1 MATNPTIKIGQAAI
15 TAASVKVSES
25 SERLEICVSG
35 DVTITGTLSAPPP
48 LTQGRT
54 EIQGDPELM
63 DSNSVVIYSRAQFI
77 VGGDKKHNRQKARAA
92 KTAVLFRAKKEGIT
106 LTRFEHRLE
115 SGQIEVRGYPA

>member
-1 MATNPTIKIGQAAI
+1 METNSTIKIGQAAI

-54 EIQGDPELM
+54 EIQGDP
-63 DSNSVVIYSRAQFI
+63 D
-77 VGGDKKHNRQKARAA
+77 
-92 KTAVLFRAKKEGIT
+92 
-106 LTRFEHRLE
+106 
-115 SGQIEVRGYPA
+115 